1 MIFSIYIA
9 DFSQIWQYHCR
20 MYTRVL
26 PLVDLVRHRSLFL
39 LGPRQT
45 GKSTLL
51 RNTFPDARYIDLLE
65 ANTFRELSAYPETLR
80 QSLAPREKLVII
92 DEVQKLPALLDEVQ
106 ALIDRD
112 KSLRFILTGSSA
124 RKLKQGRANL
134 LAGRAWFTRLHP
146 LVSHE
151 VTYAALTR
159 RLNVGSLPAAFDSAQ
174 PEGDLHAY
182 VGGYLKEEIRAE
194 GLVRSIESFSRFLEV
209 AALTNA
215 QVLNYA
221 SVASDTGIPARTVRE
236 HYQMLEDTLVG
247 FQLQPYRRARKR
259 KPVATAKFY
268 FFDVGV
274 ANVLMKRG
282 EIRPGSELYGAALEH
297 QIFLEL
303 RAYLDYRRLDKEL
316 TFWRTHSGYEVDFVV
331 GNDIGVEVK
340 ASRRVSPADQK
351 GLLALSEDV
360 KLKKKVIVCG
370 EPRERVT
377 DEGIVV
383 LPLQVFFERLWSDRL
398 LE

>member
-1 MIFSIYIA
+1 
-9 DFSQIWQYHCR
+9 

-26 PLVDLVRHRSLFL
+26 PLVDLVKHRSLFL

-159 RLNVGSLPAAFDSAQ
+159 RLNVGSLPAAFDSAH

-194 GLVRSIESFSRFLEV
+194 GLVRSIENFSRFLEV

-247 FQLQPYRRARKR
+247 FQLQPYRRTRKR

-297 QIFLEL
+297 QVFLEL
-303 RAYLDYRRLDKEL
+303 RAYLDYRRLDREL
-316 TFWRTHSGYEVDFVV
+316 TFWRTHSGHEVDFVV
-331 GNDIGVEVK
+331 GNDIGVEVT
-340 ASRRVSPADQK
+340 ASRR
-351 GLLALSEDV
+351 GLARRPE
-360 KLKKKVIVCG
+360 G
-370 EPRERVT
+370 AAGAQRGREAEEEGDRV
-377 DEGIVV
+377 
-383 LPLQVFFERLWSDRL
+383 Q
-398 LE
+398 

>member
-1 MIFSIYIA
+1 
-9 DFSQIWQYHCR
+9 
-20 MYTRVL
+20 
-26 PLVDLVRHRSLFL
+26 
-39 LGPRQT
+39 
-45 GKSTLL
+45 
-51 RNTFPDARYIDLLE
+51 
-65 ANTFRELSAYPETLR
+65 
-80 QSLAPREKLVII
+80 
-92 DEVQKLPALLDEVQ
+92 
-106 ALIDRD
+106 
-112 KSLRFILTGSSA
+112 
-124 RKLKQGRANL
+124 
-134 LAGRAWFTRLHP
+134 
-146 LVSHE
+146 
-151 VTYAALTR
+151 
-159 RLNVGSLPAAFDSAQ
+159 
-174 PEGDLHAY
+174 
-182 VGGYLKEEIRAE
+182 
-194 GLVRSIESFSRFLEV
+194 
-209 AALTNA
+209 
-215 QVLNYA
+215 
-221 SVASDTGIPARTVRE
+221 
-236 HYQMLEDTLVG
+236 MLEDTLVG

-331 GNDIGVEVK
+331 GTDIGVEVK